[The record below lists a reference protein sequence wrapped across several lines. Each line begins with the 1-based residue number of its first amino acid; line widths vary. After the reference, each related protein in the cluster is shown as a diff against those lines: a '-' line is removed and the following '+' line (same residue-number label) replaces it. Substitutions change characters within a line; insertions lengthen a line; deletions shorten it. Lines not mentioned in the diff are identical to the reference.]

1 MLANIGGM
9 VYNFNNN
16 IVVIIKIRGGKG
28 TQKGGKNEKA
38 ISNHLGTLLGI
49 LDDTRRLSSWH

>member
-16 IVVIIKIRGGKG
+16 IVVIIKIRGGQRHPK
-28 TQKGGKNEKA
+28 
-38 ISNHLGTLLGI
+38 
-49 LDDTRRLSSWH
+49 RRKK

>member
-16 IVVIIKIRGGKG
+16 IVVIIKIRGQRHPK
-28 TQKGGKNEKA
+28 
-38 ISNHLGTLLGI
+38 
-49 LDDTRRLSSWH
+49 RRKMKSY